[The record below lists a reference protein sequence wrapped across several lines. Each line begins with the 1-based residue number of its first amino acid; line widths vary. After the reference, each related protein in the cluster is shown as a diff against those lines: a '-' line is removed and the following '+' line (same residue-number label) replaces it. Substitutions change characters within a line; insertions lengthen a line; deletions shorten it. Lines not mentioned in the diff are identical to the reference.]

1 MVATTGCLVRA
12 QERVALRRGR
22 PWVWERQDSASIG
35 YAVVVNRCRN
45 LLVLVS
51 AVALLARPLAAGSWL
66 RANEAKAVRTVAAL
80 AADQEEVGGACSE
93 EAGAEATAVRLAA
106 AALAADRKAA
116 GCGA

>member
-1 MVATTGCLVRA
+1 MVATTGCLVQA

-51 AVALLARPLAAGSWL
+51 AV
-66 RANEAKAVRTVAAL
+66 E
-80 AADQEEVGGACSE
+80 
-93 EAGAEATAVRLAA
+93 
-106 AALAADRKAA
+106 
-116 GCGA
+116 